1 LIRIGSDLDGGYL
14 LPNDL
19 QGVSNCFSAGCDNS
33 WGFEK
38 DLWEKYQI
46 KSHIVDSEDKRP
58 TDLNEN
64 FSYTPKWLGPNN
76 SVTEIRLEDWINRFS
91 NDHDTDLILQM
102 DIEGS
107 EWLII
112 NELDEIMLNKFRII
126 VVEFH
131 NIAILENHQGRDTAD
146 AKLGRDCLIV
156 VDINFGN
163 LELAAV
169 ILGDFVEV
177 GANACIDRGSQAD
190 TVLGAGTRLDN
201 LVQIGHNVRLG
212 RGCVVVAQV
221 GISGSTTVGD
231 GVQFGGQAGITG
243 HLTIGD
249 RARIGAQA
257 GVMNDVPA
265 GADVIG
271 SPAWPAKDSLRA
283 FAALR
288 RLGQKPSRG

>member
-1 LIRIGSDLDGGYL
+1 MRRVFLAILRRVYFLLQFVLRRVGISLVVLDSVNLKRFYIGKLTPTKDIDQLVRRFRPVLIDSDLIRIGSDLDGGYL

-33 WGFEK
+33 WEFEK

-131 NIAILENHQGRDTAD
+131 NIAILENHKVFSDYCRPLIERLTDTFN
-146 AKLGRDCLIV
+146 V
-156 VDINFGN
+156 VHFHPNNCCGFHDFNGKAFPKVFEVTFYRKSIGNQIRAYANLPHKYDRKNVDSKDDISVNWDLF
-163 LELAAV
+163 
-169 ILGDFVEV
+169 
-177 GANACIDRGSQAD
+177 
-190 TVLGAGTRLDN
+190 
-201 LVQIGHNVRLG
+201 
-212 RGCVVVAQV
+212 
-221 GISGSTTVGD
+221 
-231 GVQFGGQAGITG
+231 
-243 HLTIGD
+243 
-249 RARIGAQA
+249 
-257 GVMNDVPA
+257 
-265 GADVIG
+265 
-271 SPAWPAKDSLRA
+271 
-283 FAALR
+283 
-288 RLGQKPSRG
+288 